1 MTRCTRHHIAPQSPL
16 SSHHHPLPRHI
27 RMSFRGFT
35 PINTPD
41 SLQSTSGCPPPDP
54 PESSSLQKKP
64 PQSPSLRKNT
74 LREKKEL
81 SKAAALTPGI
91 NPSYLKL
98 REEHGQEQALDILIN
113 RQVTVEAK
121 CTVAMEILNVV
132 QNVTEEIGGVE
143 EAMWERVIAKNQ
155 LWGPMGGK
163 EKVKEI
169 MEYESQAGVR
179 IAQRREEGGRKRR
192 ARETLGQIWGDGWE
206 ERFDPDHKLQQAS
219 EHTLQNLAARARE
232 GWRMEVVKRSVDDA
246 FKARIKD
253 RRQGLTA
260 RPGFIRKDTED
271 GAKSLKRAETESGK
285 RKENVVLEDLE
296 RFLPGRLTNREPSPP
311 SEELRLRSP
320 RYSSPQREQEEVHHS
335 SPQREPEE
343 TRHSSPQQEPE
354 EAHPSSRDHS
364 PPRPEQKELHLP
376 GPQPSQEE
384 PRLPEPGESRPS
396 SSSLSPC
403 PSSHSSSVIIID
415 DREAHP
421 GMTVAWDFDR
431 RCFFY
436 AVPGEPRKVDADGAM
451 ALVDQGYAVEQFGL
465 DEVLLKSKPE
475 NEPGEVLPQSE
486 PENEPPARRR
496 RKARTSPSGVRR
508 SGRISKRLRKGSS
521 AV

>member
-1 MTRCTRHHIAPQSPL
+1 
-16 SSHHHPLPRHI
+16 
-27 RMSFRGFT
+27 MSFRGFT

-41 SLQSTSGCPPPDP
+41 SLQRTSGRPPPDP
-54 PESSSLQKKP
+54 PESPSLRKNRPESSSLRKNR
-64 PQSPSLRKNT
+64 PQSPILRKNT

-81 SKAAALTPGI
+81 SKAATLTPGI

-143 EAMWERVIAKNQ
+143 EAMWERVIEKNQ

-163 EKVKEI
+163 EQVKEI

-179 IAQRREEGGRKRR
+179 IAQRKEEGGRKRR

-206 ERFDPDHKLQQAS
+206 ERFDPDHKKLQQAS

-232 GWRMEVVKRSVDDA
+232 GWRIEVVKRSVDDA

-285 RKENVVLEDLE
+285 RKEDVTLEDLE
-296 RFLPGRLTNREPSPP
+296 LFLPGRLTNREPSPP
-311 SEELRLRSP
+311 SEELLLRSP
-320 RYSSPQREQEEVHHS
+320 RHS

-376 GPQPSQEE
+376 GPQPNQEE

-403 PSSHSSSVIIID
+403 PSSHSGSVIIID
-415 DREAHP
+415 NREAHP
-421 GMTVAWDFDR
+421 GMTAVWDFDR

-451 ALVDQGYAVEQFGL
+451 ALVSQGYAVEQFGL
-465 DEVLLKSKPE
+465 DEVLPKGEPE
-475 NEPGEVLPQSE
+475 NEPPGPVPGEVLPQSK
-486 PENEPPARRR
+486 PARRR

-508 SGRISKRLRKGSS
+508 SGRISKRPGKGSS